1 MSHQEEKLM
10 EASEGLTPTQI
21 SHVTPAPS
29 SMSVT
34 LYPMI
39 MLKTPTLDESLNWIY
54 NQEKLKIIF
63 KTLSK

>member
-1 MSHQEEKLM
+1 M

-21 SHVTPAPS
+21 SHVAPAPS

-39 MLKTPTLDESLNWIY
+39 MLKTSTLDESLN
-54 NQEKLKIIF
+54 
-63 KTLSK
+63 